1 MAFKLSLRR
10 IVAALVV
17 SVLSCALVTMLYY
30 GTISEVEPNTKFIAG
45 VPVHNYHRRHY
56 VSNHQSR
63 SLKESRFL
71 QSHVTDWVLMLH
83 QNISNEQVHKV
94 CLNDVGENLCLGE
107 GHPSSGGIAFAT
119 IRATDQD
126 LEGVLQSHPGEV
138 LFVEP
143 DAPMAMVPGMDD
155 DMETRMSLTSQVLSW
170 GLDRIDDRSGL
181 DNSYDGAA
189 DGGNGVHVYVADTG
203 IRTSH
208 AEFGSRA
215 IPTLEVVGN
224 GVVECDGDSNC
235 AQDIQGHGTHCAGTI
250 GGAHYGV
257 TKGATIHAVKVLS
270 DSGYGSFSWFV
281 EALDWVVTNGQRPAV
296 FSASLGAQ
304 ANIGFVEAAIDRATA
319 AGVVVVVAAGNN
331 AMDAC
336 GFSPAH
342 AGSAITV
349 GATRWDDTRAWYSNH
364 GSCLDIFAPGSSI
377 ASAAVSSDTASA
389 TMSGTSMACPHVAG
403 AAALILQQNES
414 LTPTQVAERLSAVA
428 TSGVIKDSMT
438 GSPNLLLY
446 TGESPGSDPGCSKWA
461 DAAFQIRGSQE
472 DYDRVMGV
480 DCFSRKSEFDAIKN
494 ELGSD
499 PRCTKWADAAF
510 QIRGS
515 QQDYDRVIGVAC
527 SLRKSEFDAIKKE
540 LGSDPRCTKWADAA
554 FQIRGS
560 QEDYDRVMGVDCSL
574 RKSEFDAIKKEL
586 GSDPRCTKW
595 ADAAFQIRGSQEDY
609 DRVMGVDCSLRKSE
623 FDAIKKELGS
633 DPRCTKWADAA
644 FQIRGSQEDYDR
656 VMGVDCSLRKSEFDA
671 IKKELRSD
679 PRCTK
684 WADAAFQIR
693 GSQLDY
699 DRVMGV
705 DCSLRNS
712 EFDAVKNE
720 LGADPRCSKWAGAAF
735 QIRGSQQDYDR
746 VMGVAC
752 SLRESEFDA
761 IKHEANPLTP
771 STASTSTTTSTSSMT
786 TPASTISMSS
796 TSTTTTTCSC
806 RVDHACT
813 NSFHH
818 ALWCYVDSLDSCS
831 DTVQGSGGPWSEGAC
846 ATTSSEHNPAT
857 VQR

>member
-1 MAFKLSLRR
+1 MPWRGPPIQWRYRLCNDESNRSRVRR
-10 IVAALVV
+10 CFAK
-17 SVLSCALVTMLYY
+17 SS
-30 GTISEVEPNTKFIAG
+30 
-45 VPVHNYHRRHY
+45 RR
-56 VSNHQSR
+56 
-63 SLKESRFL
+63 
-71 QSHVTDWVLMLH
+71 
-83 QNISNEQVHKV
+83 
-94 CLNDVGENLCLGE
+94 
-107 GHPSSGGIAFAT
+107 
-119 IRATDQD
+119 
-126 LEGVLQSHPGEV
+126 V

-203 IRTSH
+203 IMTSH

-250 GGAHYGV
+250 GGAQYGV
-257 TKGATIHAVKVLS
+257 AKGATIHAVKVLS
-270 DSGYGSFSWFV
+270 DTGYGSFSWFV

-377 ASAAVSSDTASA
+377 TSAAVSSDTAST

-403 AAALILQQNES
+403 AAALILQQNAS
-414 LTPTQVAERLSAVA
+414 LTPIQVAERLSAVA
-428 TSGVIKDSMT
+428 TSGVVKDSMT

-446 TGESPGSDPGCSKWA
+446 TGECPGSDPNGSKWA
-461 DAAFQIRGSQE
+461 GAAFQIRGSQE
-472 DYDRVMGV
+472 DYDRVMSV
-480 DCFSRKSEFDAIKN
+480 DCSLRKSEFDAIKN

-515 QQDYDRVIGVAC
+515 QEDYDRVMGVAC
-527 SLRKSEFDAIKKE
+527 SLRKSEFDAIKND

-560 QEDYDRVMGVDCSL
+560 QEDYDRVMGVACSL
-574 RKSEFDAIKKEL
+574 RKSEFDAIK
-586 GSDPRCTKW
+586 
-595 ADAAFQIRGSQEDY
+595 
-609 DRVMGVDCSLRKSE
+609 
-623 FDAIKKELGS
+623 
-633 DPRCTKWADAA
+633 
-644 FQIRGSQEDYDR
+644 
-656 VMGVDCSLRKSEFDA
+656 
-671 IKKELRSD
+671 
-679 PRCTK
+679 
-684 WADAAFQIR
+684 
-693 GSQLDY
+693 
-699 DRVMGV
+699 
-705 DCSLRNS
+705 N
-712 EFDAVKNE
+712 
-720 LGADPRCSKWAGAAF
+720 
-735 QIRGSQQDYDR
+735 
-746 VMGVAC
+746 
-752 SLRESEFDA
+752 
-761 IKHEANPLTP
+761 EANPPTP
-771 STASTSTTTSTSSMT
+771 STTSTSTTTSTSSMAT
-786 TPASTISMSS
+786 TASTISMSS
-796 TSTTTTTCSC
+796 TSTTITTCSC
-806 RVDHACT
+806 RDDHACT

-818 ALWCYVDSLDSCS
+818 TLWCYVDSLDSCS

-846 ATTSSEHNPAT
+846 ATTSSKHNPAT